1 MHSNLTIKAAKLQN
15 VSTGLVS
22 LDSQRFIQDLHTF
35 IGYIQMTNTSK
46 RQISNHPPLC
56 STHLDMSCTGLLN
69 VLYHI
74 CIYINKRSRDIYI
87 YSYLITEKKFKKKP
101 HFSNN
106 NHCYL
111 RTLTNIYWKMISE
124 HNDNRGKTETIVT
137 FKKSKY

>member
-22 LDSQRFIQDLHTF
+22 LDSQRFVQDLHTF

-69 VLYHI
+69 ILYHI
-74 CIYINKRSRDIYI
+74 CIYINKRSTYIYI
-87 YSYLITEKKFKKKP
+87 YSYLIPEKKTKKKP

-111 RTLTNIYWKMISE
+111 RTLTYIYWKIISE
-124 HNDNRGKTETIVT
+124 HNDNKWKTETIVI
-137 FKKSKY
+137 F